1 MMHLLI
7 SKKIVIYLLM
17 FCFLVS
23 INNISFMNFSFP
35 KISQIEI
42 KGLDFDE
49 KKKIENIIY
58 NSNFKN
64 IYHIDKEYLKKKF
77 DSINIIEQFEIFK
90 NYPSTLKIFIERT
103 KILAKTKRNGF
114 DYLIGS
120 NGKLIENKDFILEI
134 PFIFGDLDIS
144 EFLKLK
150 KKIDSSLFEF
160 SEISNLYLYKSNRW
174 DIETRN
180 GNLIKLPK
188 NNIKE
193 VLNLYVRMSDEKK
206 INRKTIV
213 DFRQKNQII
222 LNEK

>member
-1 MMHLLI
+1 M
-7 SKKIVIYLLM
+7 V
-17 FCFLVS
+17 
-23 INNISFMNFSFP
+23 
-35 KISQIEI
+35 
-42 KGLDFDE
+42 
-49 KKKIENIIY
+49 
-58 NSNFKN
+58 
-64 IYHIDKEYLKKKF
+64 
-77 DSINIIEQFEIFK
+77 
-90 NYPSTLKIFIERT
+90 
-103 KILAKTKRNGF
+103 
-114 DYLIGS
+114 GS
-120 NGKLIENKDFILEI
+120 NGKLIENKDFILEL

-150 KKIDSSLFEF
+150 KKIDNSLFEF

-193 VLNLYVRMSDEKK
+193 ILNLYVRMSNEKK
-206 INRKTIV
+206 INEKTII

>member
-1 MMHLLI
+1 MNLLI
-7 SKKIVIYLLM
+7 SKKIVVYFLM

-23 INNISFMNFSFP
+23 INNISLMNISFP
-35 KISQIEI
+35 KINQIEI
-42 KGLDFDE
+42 SGLNLDE
-49 KKKIENIIY
+49 RKKIENIIY
-58 NSNFKN
+58 DSNFKN
-64 IYHIDKEYLKKKF
+64 IFYLDKEYLTRKIN
-77 DSINIIEQFEIFK
+77 SINIIDQFEIFK
-90 NYPSTLKIFIERT
+90 NYPSTLKIFIEKT
-103 KILAKTKRNGF
+103 EILAQTKKNGF

-120 NGKLIENKDFILEI
+120 NGKLIENKDFKSEL

-160 SEISNLYLYKSNRW
+160 SEISNLYQYKSMRW
-174 DIETRN
+174 DIETRK

-188 NNIKE
+188 NNVKE
-193 VLNLYVRMSDEKK
+193 ILNIYVQMSEEKK
-206 INRKTIV
+206 INKKTII

>member
-1 MMHLLI
+1 MHLLI

-23 INNISFMNFSFP
+23 INNISLMNFSFP
-35 KISQIEI
+35 KISKIEI
-42 KGLDFDE
+42 SGLNFDE
-49 KKKIENIIY
+49 RKKIENIIY
-58 NSNFKN
+58 ESNFKN
-64 IYHIDKEYLKKKF
+64 IFYLNKEYLKKKIN
-77 DSINIIEQFEIFK
+77 SINVIEQFEIFK
-90 NYPSTLKIFIERT
+90 NYPSTLKIFIEKT
-103 KILAKTKRNGF
+103 KILAQTKKNGF

-120 NGKLIENKDFILEI
+120 NGKLIENEDFISEL

-144 EFLKLK
+144 DFLELK
-150 KKIDSSLFEF
+150 RKIDSSLFEF
-160 SEISNLYLYKSNRW
+160 SEISNLYVYKSNRW

-188 NNIKE
+188 NDIKE
-193 VLNLYVRMSDEKK
+193 ILNLYVRMSNEEK
-206 INRKTIV
+206 INEKTIV

>member
-1 MMHLLI
+1 
-7 SKKIVIYLLM
+7 M

-23 INNISFMNFSFP
+23 INNTSLINVSFP
-35 KISQIEI
+35 KINQIEI
-42 KGLDFDE
+42 SGLNLDE
-49 KKKIENIIY
+49 RKRIESIIY
-58 NSNFKN
+58 DSNFKS
-64 IYHIDKEYLKKKF
+64 IFHLDKQYLKKKIS
-77 DSINIIEQFEIFK
+77 SINIIEQFEIFK
-90 NYPSTLKIFIERT
+90 NYPSTLKIFIEKT
-103 KILAKTKRNGF
+103 EILAQTKRNGF

-120 NGKLIENKDFILEI
+120 NGKLIENKDFVLEL

-150 KKIDSSLFEF
+150 RKIDSSLFEF

-188 NNIKE
+188 KDIE
-193 VLNLYVRMSDEKK
+193 EILNLYVRMSNEKK
-206 INRKTIV
+206 INEKTIV
-213 DFRQKNQII
+213 DFRQQNQII

>member
-1 MMHLLI
+1 MHLLI
-7 SKKIVIYLLM
+7 SKKIVIYLLT

-23 INNISFMNFSFP
+23 INNISFMNVSFP
-35 KISQIEI
+35 KISKIEI
-42 KGLDFDE
+42 NGLNLDE
-49 KKKIENIIY
+49 RKKIENIIY
-58 NSNFKN
+58 DSNSKN
-64 IYHIDKEYLKKKF
+64 IFHLDKEYLKKKIN
-77 DSINIIEQFEIFK
+77 SINIIEQFEIFK
-90 NYPSTLKIFIERT
+90 KYPSTLKIFIEKT

-120 NGKLIENKDFILEI
+120 NGKLIENKDFILEL

-150 KKIDSSLFEF
+150 RKIDSSIFEF

-180 GNLIKLPK
+180 GNLIKLPR
-188 NNIKE
+188 NNIME
-193 VLNLYVRMSDEKK
+193 ILNLYVRMTNEKK
-206 INRKTIV
+206 INEKTII

>member
-1 MMHLLI
+1 M
-7 SKKIVIYLLM
+7 
-17 FCFLVS
+17 
-23 INNISFMNFSFP
+23 NISFP
-35 KISQIEI
+35 KINQIEI
-42 KGLDFDE
+42 SGLNLDE
-49 KKKIENIIY
+49 RKKIESIIY
-58 NSNFKN
+58 DSNFKS
-64 IYHIDKEYLKKKF
+64 IFHLDKQYLKKEIS
-77 DSINIIEQFEIFK
+77 SINIIEQFEIFK
-90 NYPSTLKIFIERT
+90 NYPSTLKIFIEKT
-103 KILAKTKRNGF
+103 KILAQTKKNGF

-120 NGKLIENKDFILEI
+120 NGKLIENKDFVLEL

-150 KKIDSSLFEF
+150 RKIDSSLFEF

-188 NNIKE
+188 NNIKDM
-193 VLNLYVRMSDEKK
+193 LNLYVRMSEEKK
-206 INRKTIV
+206 INEKTIV

>member
-1 MMHLLI
+1 MRLLI
-7 SKKIVIYLLM
+7 SKKIVVYFLM

-23 INNISFMNFSFP
+23 INNISLINVSFP
-35 KISQIEI
+35 KINQIEI
-42 KGLDFDE
+42 SGLNLDE
-49 KKKIENIIY
+49 RKKIESIIY
-58 NSNFKN
+58 DSNLKSIF
-64 IYHIDKEYLKKKF
+64 HLDKQYLKKEIS
-77 DSINIIEQFEIFK
+77 SINIIEQFEIFK
-90 NYPSTLKIFIERT
+90 NYPSTLKIFIEKT

-120 NGKLIENKDFILEI
+120 NGKLIENKDFVLEL

-160 SEISNLYLYKSNRW
+160 SEISNLYQYKSNRW

-188 NNIKE
+188 NNVKE
-193 VLNLYVRMSDEKK
+193 ILNLYVRMSNEKK
-206 INRKTIV
+206 INEKTII

>member
-1 MMHLLI
+1 
-7 SKKIVIYLLM
+7 
-17 FCFLVS
+17 
-23 INNISFMNFSFP
+23 MNVSFP
-35 KISQIEI
+35 KISKIEI
-42 KGLDFDE
+42 NGLNLDE
-49 KKKIENIIY
+49 RKKIENIIY
-58 NSNFKN
+58 DSNSKN
-64 IYHIDKEYLKKKF
+64 IFYLDKEYLKKKIN
-77 DSINIIEQFEIFK
+77 SINIIEQFEIFK
-90 NYPSTLKIFIERT
+90 KYPSTLKIFIEKT

-120 NGKLIENKDFILEI
+120 NGKLIENKNFILEL

-150 KKIDSSLFEF
+150 RKIDSSIFEF

-180 GNLIKLPK
+180 GNLIKLPN

-193 VLNLYVRMSDEKK
+193 ILNLYVRLSDEKK
-206 INRKTIV
+206 INQKTIV

>member
-1 MMHLLI
+1 MHLLI
-7 SKKIVIYLLM
+7 SKKIIIYLLL

-23 INNISFMNFSFP
+23 INNISLTNISFP
-35 KISQIEI
+35 KINQIEI
-42 KGLDFDE
+42 SGLNLDE
-49 KKKIENIIY
+49 RKKIKSIIY
-58 NSNFKN
+58 DSNFKS
-64 IYHIDKEYLKKKF
+64 IFHLDKQYLKKKIS
-77 DSINIIEQFEIFK
+77 SINIIEQFEIFK
-90 NYPSTLKIFIERT
+90 NYPSTLKIFIEKT
-103 KILAKTKRNGF
+103 KILAQTKKNGF

-120 NGKLIENKDFILEI
+120 NGKLIENKDLKSEL

-144 EFLKLK
+144 EFFKLK

-188 NNIKE
+188 KNIE
-193 VLNLYVRMSDEKK
+193 EILNLYVRMSNEKK
-206 INRKTIV
+206 INEKTIV

>member
-1 MMHLLI
+1 MHLLI

-17 FCFLVS
+17 FCLLVS
-23 INNISFMNFSFP
+23 INNISFTNISFP
-35 KISQIEI
+35 KVNKIEI
-42 KGLDFDE
+42 NGLNLDDR
-49 KKKIENIIY
+49 KKIENIIY
-58 NSNFKN
+58 ESNFKN
-64 IYHIDKEYLKKKF
+64 IFYLDKEYLKEKIY
-77 DSINIIEQFEIFK
+77 SINIIEQFEIFK
-90 NYPSTLKIFIERT
+90 NYPSTLKIFVEKT
-103 KILAKTKRNGF
+103 KILAQTKRNGF

-120 NGKLIENKDFILEI
+120 NGKLIENKDFITEL
-134 PFIFGDLDIS
+134 PFLFGDLDIS

-174 DIETRN
+174 DIETRK

-188 NNIKE
+188 NNVKE
-193 VLNLYVRMSDEKK
+193 MLNLYVRMINENK
-206 INRKTIV
+206 INEETIV

>member
-1 MMHLLI
+1 MHLLI
-7 SKKIVIYLLM
+7 SKKIIIYLLL

-23 INNISFMNFSFP
+23 INNISLTNISFP
-35 KISQIEI
+35 KIDKIEI
-42 KGLDFDE
+42 SGLNLDQRE
-49 KKKIENIIY
+49 KIKSFINDA
-58 NSNFKN
+58 NFKN
-64 IYHIDKEYLKKKF
+64 IFYLDKQYLKKKIN
-77 DSINIIEQFEIFK
+77 SINIIEQFEIFK
-90 NYPSTLKIFIERT
+90 NYPSTLKIFIEKT
-103 KILAKTKRNGF
+103 KILAQTKRNGF
-114 DYLIGS
+114 NYLIGS
-120 NGKLIENKDFILEI
+120 NGKLIKNKDFISEF

-174 DIETRN
+174 DIETRK

-193 VLNLYVRMSDEKK
+193 ILNLYVRMSNEKK
-206 INRKTIV
+206 INEKTIV

>member
-1 MMHLLI
+1 MHLLI

-17 FCFLVS
+17 FCLLVS
-23 INNISFMNFSFP
+23 INNISLTNISFP
-35 KISQIEI
+35 KVSKIEI
-42 KGLDFDE
+42 NGLNLDDR
-49 KKKIENIIY
+49 KKIENIIY
-58 NSNFKN
+58 ESNFKN
-64 IYHIDKEYLKKKF
+64 IFYLDKEYLKEKIY
-77 DSINIIEQFEIFK
+77 SINIIEQFEIFK
-90 NYPSTLKIFIERT
+90 NYPSTLKIFVEKT
-103 KILAKTKRNGF
+103 KILAQTKRNGF

-120 NGKLIENKDFILEI
+120 NGKLIENKDFITEL
-134 PFIFGDLDIS
+134 PFLFGDLDIS

-174 DIETRN
+174 DIETRK

-193 VLNLYVRMSDEKK
+193 MLNLYVRMINENK
-206 INRKTIV
+206 INEETIV

>member
-1 MMHLLI
+1 MHLLI

-17 FCFLVS
+17 FFLLVS
-23 INNISFMNFSFP
+23 INNISFMNISFP
-35 KISQIEI
+35 KISKLEI
-42 KGLDFDE
+42 DGLNLDE
-49 KKKIENIIY
+49 RKKIENIIY
-58 NSNFKN
+58 DTNFKN
-64 IYHIDKEYLKKKF
+64 IFHLDREYLKKKIN
-77 DSINIIEQFEIFK
+77 SINIIEEFEIFK
-90 NYPSTLKIFIERT
+90 NYPSTLKIFIEKT
-103 KILAKTKRNGF
+103 KILAQTKRNGF

-120 NGKLIENKDFILEI
+120 NGKLIENKDFISGL

-160 SEISNLYLYKSNRW
+160 NEISNLYLYKSNRW
-174 DIETRN
+174 DIETHG

-193 VLNLYVRMSDEKK
+193 ILNLYVRMFNEKK
-206 INRKTIV
+206 IDKKTIV

>member
-1 MMHLLI
+1 MHLLI
-7 SKKIVIYLLM
+7 SKKIVIYLLT

-23 INNISFMNFSFP
+23 INNISFMNVSFP
-35 KISQIEI
+35 KISKIEI
-42 KGLDFDE
+42 SGLNFDE
-49 KKKIENIIY
+49 RKKIENIIFDSY
-58 NSNFKN
+58 SKN
-64 IYHIDKEYLKKKF
+64 IFHLDKEYLKKKIN
-77 DSINIIEQFEIFK
+77 SVNIIEKFEIFK
-90 NYPSTLKIFIERT
+90 KYPSTLKIFIEKT
-103 KILAKTKRNGF
+103 KILAKTKKNGF

-120 NGKLIENKDFILEI
+120 NGKLIENKDFILEL

-150 KKIDSSLFEF
+150 RKIDSSIFEF

-174 DIETRN
+174 DIETLN
-180 GNLIKLPK
+180 GNLIKLPN

-193 VLNLYVRMSDEKK
+193 ILNLYVRMSDEKK
-206 INRKTIV
+206 INEKTIV

>member
-1 MMHLLI
+1 M
-7 SKKIVIYLLM
+7 
-17 FCFLVS
+17 
-23 INNISFMNFSFP
+23 NIRYP
-35 KISQIEI
+35 KISKIEI
-42 KGLDFDE
+42 NGLNRDE
-49 KKKIENIIY
+49 RKKIENIIY
-58 NSNFKN
+58 ESNSKN
-64 IYHIDKEYLKKKF
+64 IFHLDKEYLKKKIN
-77 DSINIIEQFEIFK
+77 SINVIERFQIFK
-90 NYPSTLKIFIERT
+90 NYPSTLKIFIEKT
-103 KILAKTKRNGF
+103 KILAQTKRNGF
-114 DYLIGS
+114 DYLVGS
-120 NGKLIENKDFILEI
+120 NGKLIENKDFILEL
-134 PFIFGDLDIS
+134 PFIFGDLDIP
-144 EFLKLK
+144 EFLELK

-160 SEISNLYLYKSNRW
+160 DKISNLYLYKSNRW

>member
-1 MMHLLI
+1 
-7 SKKIVIYLLM
+7 M

-23 INNISFMNFSFP
+23 INNISFMNVSFP
-35 KISQIEI
+35 KISKIEI
-42 KGLDFDE
+42 NGLNLDE
-49 KKKIENIIY
+49 RKKIENIIY
-58 NSNFKN
+58 ESDFEN
-64 IYHIDKEYLKKKF
+64 IFYLDKEYLKKKIN
-77 DSINIIEQFEIFK
+77 SINIIEKFEIFK
-90 NYPSTLKIFIERT
+90 NYPSTLKIFIEKT
-103 KILAKTKRNGF
+103 KILAQTKRNGL

-120 NGKLIENKDFILEI
+120 NGKLIENKDFILEL
-134 PFIFGDLDIS
+134 PFIFGDLDTS
-144 EFLKLK
+144 EFLELK
-150 KKIDSSLFEF
+150 RKIDSSLFEF

-193 VLNLYVRMSDEKK
+193 ILNLYVRMSNEKK
-206 INRKTIV
+206 INEKTII

>member
-1 MMHLLI
+1 MHLLI
-7 SKKIVIYLLM
+7 SKKIVIYLLT

-23 INNISFMNFSFP
+23 INNISFMNVSFP
-35 KISQIEI
+35 KISRIEI
-42 KGLDFDE
+42 NGLNLDE
-49 KKKIENIIY
+49 RKKIENIIFDSY
-58 NSNFKN
+58 SKN
-64 IYHIDKEYLKKKF
+64 IFHLDKEHIKKKIN
-77 DSINIIEQFEIFK
+77 SINIIEQFEIFK
-90 NYPSTLKIFIERT
+90 KYPSTLKIFIEKT

-120 NGKLIENKDFILEI
+120 NGKLIENKDFILEL

-150 KKIDSSLFEF
+150 RKIDSSIFEF

-180 GNLIKLPK
+180 GNLIKLPN

-193 VLNLYVRMSDEKK
+193 ILNLYVRMSDEKK
-206 INRKTIV
+206 INQKTIV